1 MPIFPAPDGTG
12 LAVHLHGSGAAP
24 PVVCLPGGPMRA
36 GRYLGDLGEVTDRR
50 RIAVLDLRGTGDSE
64 EPHDPASYRCDRQ
77 VEDVEALRK
86 HLGLDRF
93 DLLGH
98 SAGASLAL
106 HYAARYPERLRR
118 LALIAPSPR
127 AVGFELPAAERRR
140 IVARRAGAPWFAAA
154 STAYEAIAAKTAT
167 AADWSAVAPLYYG
180 RWDSAAQRH
189 HAGERGQRNGAA
201 ARIYNSAGAFE
212 PGTTRAALGAVT
224 VPCWW
229 WPVNWTGSP
238 ARRSPA
244 ASPGCSRTA
253 GSSCCPGPR
262 TTRGWTTHPRS
273 PQPWADS
280 WPEAGLRRGLMR
292 TAGRAGA
299 GRRSPG

>member
-1 MPIFPAPDGTG
+1 MPVFPAPDGTG
-12 LAVHLHGSGAAP
+12 LAVHLHGSGAEP

-36 GRYLGDLGEVTDRR
+36 GGYLGDLGGLTARR
-50 RIAVLDLRGTGDSE
+50 RLAVLDLRGTGASE
-64 EPHDPASYRCDRQ
+64 EPRDPATYRCDRQ

-127 AVGFELPAAERRR
+127 AAGFELPAAERRR

-154 STAYEAIAAKTAT
+154 SAAYEAIAAKTAT
-167 AADWSAVAPLYYG
+167 AADWAAVAPLYYG

-189 HAGERGQRNGAA
+189 HAGERVQRNGTA

-212 PGTTRAALGAVT
+212 PGTTRTALGGVT
-224 VPCWW
+224 G
-229 WPVNWTGSP
+229 PVLVLAGELDWIASP
-238 ARRSPA
+238 AVA
-244 ASPGCSRTA
+244 ARL
-253 GSSCCPGPR
+253 
-262 TTRGWTTHPRS
+262 
-273 PQPWADS
+273 
-280 WPEAGLRRGLMR
+280 AGLFPDGEVVVLP
-292 TAGRAGA
+292 GA
-299 GRRSPG
+299 AHYPWLDDAPAFGSAVGAFLA